1 MQAVKVQLS
10 LHRRVNFIFYLFVS
24 IEEKTSGQTEGSL
37 VG

>member
-10 LHRRVNFIFYLFVS
+10 LHRRVNFIFDLFVS